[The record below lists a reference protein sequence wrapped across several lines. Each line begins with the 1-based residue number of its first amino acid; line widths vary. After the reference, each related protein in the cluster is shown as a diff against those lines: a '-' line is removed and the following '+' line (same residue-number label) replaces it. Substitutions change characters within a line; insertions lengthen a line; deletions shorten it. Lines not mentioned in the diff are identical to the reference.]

1 MAAHQR
7 VGDVVLQDD
16 DVDGGRVVGHA
27 DPVRAGPEISTKFQG
42 KSKMETFKSESDRYG
57 WEPRHYIQ

>member
-27 DPVRAGPEISTKFQG
+27 DPVRAGPGISTKFQG
-42 KSKMETFKSESDRYG
+42 KSKMETYEIVTF
-57 WEPRHYIQ
+57 